1 VVSQD
6 VFLFNDTIFENI
18 RCGKLSANFAE
29 IEEAAKKAHALEFI
43 SKLPQGFQ
51 TVIGDRGTK
60 LSGGERQRVSIARA
74 FLRNVPILI
83 LDEATSSLDHA
94 SEKAVQEAL
103 NELMKDRTT
112 LVIAHRLSTV
122 REVSQILVVRD
133 GQIIERGTHQALI
146 DMNGGEYRRLF
157 DLGQSQ

>member
-1 VVSQD
+1 
-6 VFLFNDTIFENI
+6 
-18 RCGKLSANFAE
+18 
-29 IEEAAKKAHALEFI
+29 
-43 SKLPQGFQ
+43 
-51 TVIGDRGTK
+51 
-60 LSGGERQRVSIARA
+60 
-74 FLRNVPILI
+74 
-83 LDEATSSLDHA
+83 
-94 SEKAVQEAL
+94 
-103 NELMKDRTT
+103 MKDRTT